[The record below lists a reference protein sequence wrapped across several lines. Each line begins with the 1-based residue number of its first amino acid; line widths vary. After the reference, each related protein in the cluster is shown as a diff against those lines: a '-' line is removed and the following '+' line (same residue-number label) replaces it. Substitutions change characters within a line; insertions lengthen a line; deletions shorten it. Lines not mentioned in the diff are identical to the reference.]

1 MAEESMKDFEQEIN
15 DSFKTAKKVESE
27 DNGKWDRFA
36 ELIETKEQFDV
47 KIIEVVK
54 GGCIA
59 YLEDT
64 RAFIPASQLST
75 SYVEKLED
83 FQGKH
88 IKVVVITADPEK
100 KRLVLSHRAIE
111 QAEKDAAKA
120 ERLAQIK
127 VKAERL
133 AQIKVGDVLD
143 GKVET
148 IKDYGA
154 FVDLGGDATGLLH
167 VSQISRKRVKTPADV
182 LQEGQEIKVK
192 VIKVGDG
199 KISLSMRAL
208 EEPEQG
214 ARDFRS
220 DRAASDEPQEDYR
233 KFVAKEKATTNLGDL
248 LKGIKLN

>member
-1 MAEESMKDFEQEIN
+1 MAEESMKDFDQEIN
-15 DSFKTAKKVESE
+15 DSLKTSRKAEGDDS
-27 DNGKWDRFA
+27 GKWERFQS
-36 ELIETKEQFDV
+36 LIETKEQFDV

-59 YLEDT
+59 YLENT

-75 SYVEKLED
+75 TYVQNLDD
-83 FQGKH
+83 FQNKH
-88 IKVVVITADPEK
+88 ISVVVITADPEK

-111 QAEKDAAKA
+111 QAEKDKKKA
-120 ERLAQIK
+120 ERLAS
-127 VKAERL
+127 
-133 AQIKVGDVLD
+133 IKVGDVLT

-154 FVDLGGDATGLLH
+154 FVELGGVTGLLH

-182 LQEGQEIKVK
+182 LKEGQEVKVK

-208 EEPEQG
+208 EEPDDG
-214 ARDFRS
+214 YSRDNTLEETGGFKY
-220 DRAASDEPQEDYR
+220 E
-233 KFVAKEKATTNLGDL
+233 EKTRATTNLGDL

>member
-83 FQGKH
+83 FQ
-88 IKVVVITADPEK
+88 
-100 KRLVLSHRAIE
+100 
-111 QAEKDAAKA
+111 QAEKDAA
-120 ERLAQIK
+120 
-127 VKAERL
+127 KAERL

>member
-59 YLEDT
+59 
-64 RAFIPASQLST
+64 
-75 SYVEKLED
+75 KLED

-111 QAEKDAAKA
+111 QAEKDAA
-120 ERLAQIK
+120 
-127 VKAERL
+127 KAERL